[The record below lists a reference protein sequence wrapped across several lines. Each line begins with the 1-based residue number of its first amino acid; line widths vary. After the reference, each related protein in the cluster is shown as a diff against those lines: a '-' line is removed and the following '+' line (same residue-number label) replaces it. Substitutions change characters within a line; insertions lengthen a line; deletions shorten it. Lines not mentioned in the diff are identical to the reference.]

1 MIRNQDTL
9 VQHTV
14 FHSDAVKELAGI
26 PESKRIIAAIAIGYP
41 DPDHPANRVQSD
53 REPVDNI
60 SLWRGFDQE
69 P

>member
-1 MIRNQDTL
+1 
-9 VQHTV
+9 
-14 FHSDAVKELAGI
+14 VKELAGI

-41 DPDHPANRVQSD
+41 DPDHPTNRVQSG

-60 SLWRGFDQE
+60 SLWRGFDQD